1 MAQVP
6 CFLTLFATLRNGAA
20 SGCQTV
26 TADCPFV
33 VFLEHPV
40 LPVKRTVR
48 YIGKYP
54 AHFLFRALGDNDPVV
69 DLLGAQSGIFADAGI
84 TGVMAKKR
92 DEFNRMIELCREKKI
107 DHILTKSIS
116 RFARNIVD
124 SIKYIRELKALGISI
139 Y

>member
-84 TGVMAKKR
+84 
-92 DEFNRMIELCREKKI
+92 I
-107 DHILTKSIS
+107 DFPFGGSRIIHTDRGAVFRIWHI
-116 RFARNIVD
+116 
-124 SIKYIRELKALGISI
+124 
-139 Y
+139 